1 MNMNL
6 QELCD
11 CICLP
16 DHMKRKVLD
25 FANRFDEKT
34 IKSYSAALYDPS
46 TWDKAVK
53 EIAGGLG
60 DDPDGSKMLTF
71 MLLRAV
77 ETHKEYEKKG
87 ISETIFTDTMK
98 FCSRFVEEH
107 YKVHGIYAFTWGWW
121 FPRQLSLREFRIGAL
136 EFEMI
141 EKEDKKLI
149 NIHIPADADMG
160 RESLRKSYEDARV
173 FFSKYYPKYGQS
185 DMLCDSW
192 LLSPV
197 LAKLLPE
204 SSNIIRFQKAFEL
217 IRVDETNDS
226 AIRWVYGRTDLPTH
240 ELQEHTSLQKKIK
253 ASLLEGG
260 GIGAALGILKEDPWK
275 H

>member
-1 MNMNL
+1 MNL

-141 EKEDKKLI
+141 EKEDKKL
-149 NIHIPADADMG
+149 
-160 RESLRKSYEDARV
+160 
-173 FFSKYYPKYGQS
+173 
-185 DMLCDSW
+185 
-192 LLSPV
+192 
-197 LAKLLPE
+197 
-204 SSNIIRFQKAFEL
+204 
-217 IRVDETNDS
+217 T
-226 AIRWVYGRTDLPTH
+226 
-240 ELQEHTSLQKKIK
+240 
-253 ASLLEGG
+253 
-260 GIGAALGILKEDPWK
+260 
-275 H
+275 